1 MNTLVIILT
10 VITILCV
17 MWLILITY
25 DKYYVR
31 YRFWRKF
38 AKNKIIFNVTSTL
51 IIFCSII
58 CWGLAFYINKPIFY
72 IIFFTISLF
81 LYCLLPDGHATYETE
96 YKAYVENSDY
106 WEIEMDKDG
115 KTLLNNLDKIHTTK
129 MGIDRIKK
137 NLNLDLDD
145 VVTYLVN
152 KIKNPNCMIE
162 RKGKNWYVTV
172 DGIVITINAYSYT
185 IITAHK
191 FKNID

>member
-58 CWGLAFYINKPIFY
+58 CWGLAFYINEPIFY
-72 IIFFTISLF
+72 IILFTISLL
-81 LYCLLPDGHATYETE
+81 LYCLLPNGHAVYETV
-96 YKAYVENSDY
+96 YKAYVENSNY

-145 VVTYLVN
+145 VVNYIVN
-152 KIKNPNCMIE
+152 KVKSSNALIE

-172 DGIVITINAYSYT
+172 DNIVITINAYSYT
-185 IITAHK
+185 IITAHIK
-191 FKNID
+191 NNID